1 MEVSMSEHESINK
14 ITKMLLFSIKRKMLL
29 YGQLRKELI
38 LLILWRLKEP
48 VTDYQ
53 LIANAFCKLT

>member
-1 MEVSMSEHESINK
+1 MEVSMCEHEHYFNK

-29 YGQLRKELI
+29 YGQLRKKLI

-48 VTDYQ
+48 VTDY
-53 LIANAFCKLT
+53 